1 MVRRT
6 LDFLYFA
13 GGVLAALFIVL
24 IGLLICAQVIGR
36 ELGIQVK
43 GADDLT
49 AWSVVATG
57 FLPLAYTYRHGS
69 HIRVTVVIHLFDGMA
84 RRLMELGVM
93 AVALYFI
100 GFLTYSAFDMAW
112 DSLRF
117 EELSQGLIVIPIW
130 IPQISIGLGSL
141 LLTIAVLDDVI
152 ASLRGRT
159 PPYMVESESLGGPVE
174 NLD

>member
-1 MVRRT
+1 
-6 LDFLYFA
+6 
-13 GGVLAALFIVL
+13 
-24 IGLLICAQVIGR
+24 
-36 ELGIQVK
+36 
-43 GADDLT
+43 
-49 AWSVVATG
+49 
-57 FLPLAYTYRHGS
+57 
-69 HIRVTVVIHLFDGMA
+69 
-84 RRLMELGVM
+84 M

-152 ASLRGRT
+152 ASLRGQT
-159 PPYMVESESLGGPVE
+159 PPYMVESEALGRPVE
-174 NLD
+174 NVD